1 MGSGEGVCG
10 TVIRPTLTKGP
21 GKGTDCLKE
30 EGAEEEKLRSETTQ
44 GSMLSMGGGEELGMR
59 LKRLGLLGDAGGQ
72 ERVPV
77 SRSEASGPGGS
88 EPGSWV
94 TPI

>member
-1 MGSGEGVCG
+1 
-10 TVIRPTLTKGP
+10 
-21 GKGTDCLKE
+21 
-30 EGAEEEKLRSETTQ
+30 
-44 GSMLSMGGGEELGMR
+44 MLSMGGGEELGMR